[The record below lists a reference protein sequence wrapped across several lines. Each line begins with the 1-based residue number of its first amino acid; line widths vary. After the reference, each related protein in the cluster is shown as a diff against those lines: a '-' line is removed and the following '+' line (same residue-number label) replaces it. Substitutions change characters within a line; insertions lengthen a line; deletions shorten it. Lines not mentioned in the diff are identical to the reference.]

1 MAPKKKE
8 VVEEKPILGRFKSN
22 LKIGIVGMPNVGKST
37 LFNLMSKMGIPA
49 ENFPFCTIEPNI
61 GKVKVPD
68 PRLYELA
75 KMANSEKVV
84 PEMIEYVDIAG
95 LVKGASK
102 GEGLGNKF
110 LSNIRMT
117 DAIVHVVRC
126 FDDEDVVHVDG
137 SVNPRRD
144 IETINLELVF
154 ADLDQCERRM
164 KRVAKDALQKMKG
177 AAEEKEA
184 LEKIIAALMEGKP
197 ARTVELTD
205 KQAPLIKQLN
215 LITMKPMIY
224 AGNVSEE
231 ELATGNA
238 FFDVVKEVAAETDD
252 QAVMVSAQVEGE
264 LAGLDEEEKKE
275 YLESLGVKESGC
287 ESLTR
292 ASYKLLGLRTYFTVG
307 PKEAHAWTIR
317 EGWKAPRAAG
327 VIHTDF
333 EDGFIKAQAIS
344 FEDLIE
350 CGSEEAAQKKGLMRI
365 EGKDYVVQEGDVM
378 LFKFRD

>member
-1 MAPKKKE
+1 
-8 VVEEKPILGRFKSN
+8 
-22 LKIGIVGMPNVGKST
+22 
-37 LFNLMSKMGIPA
+37 
-49 ENFPFCTIEPNI
+49 
-61 GKVKVPD
+61 VKVPD
-68 PRLYELA
+68 NRLYELA
-75 KMANSEKVV
+75 EMAGSEKIV

-110 LSNIRMT
+110 LTNIRMT

-126 FDDEDVVHVDG
+126 FDDENVIHVDG
-137 SVNPRRD
+137 NVNPRRD

-154 ADLDQCERRM
+154 ADLDQVERRM
-164 KRVAKDALQKMKG
+164 KKVAKDALQKAKG

-184 LEKIIAALMEGKP
+184 LDKIIAMLMEGKP
-197 ARTVELTD
+197 ARNVELTD
-205 KQAPLIKQLN
+205 KQKPIVKQLN

-238 FFDVVKEVAAETDD
+238 FFDVVKEVAAETGD

-264 LAGLDEEEKKE
+264 LAGLDAEEKKE
-275 YLESLGVKESGC
+275 YLAELGVEESGC

-333 EDGFIKAQAIS
+333 EDGFIKVEAIG
-344 FEDLIE
+344 FQDLLE
-350 CGSEEAAQKKGLMRI
+350 AGSEDGARSKGKMRI

-378 LFKFRD
+378 HFRFRD